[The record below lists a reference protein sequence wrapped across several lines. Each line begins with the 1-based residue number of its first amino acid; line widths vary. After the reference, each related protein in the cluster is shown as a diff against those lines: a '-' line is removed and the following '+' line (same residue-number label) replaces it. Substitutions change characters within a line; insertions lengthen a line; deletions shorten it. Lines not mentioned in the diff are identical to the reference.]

1 MNEMMELM
9 HQLLLGNGILIAG
22 CVYVCAELLKS
33 FLPRMNSTWIPLI
46 GAIKMCIRDSS
57 EDVAAWQNELDRIAE
72 ATAAGLAKAMRI
84 PSGS

>member
-1 MNEMMELM
+1 MNRVDESWAPGTFSEASR
-9 HQLLLGNGILIAG
+9 QNQAFA
-22 CVYVCAELLKS
+22 AENRYGMQALTIQYL
-33 FLPRMNSTWIPLI
+33 FLSN
-46 GAIKMCIRDSS
+46 S